1 MSSRCSDSSGSSHT
15 SRILFFGITDS
26 RCPLLLPVLEREL
39 AAVNQQLE
47 ADDGSGSGSG
57 GAAVEVEEKDANLLQ
72 DR

>member
-1 MSSRCSDSSGSSHT
+1 
-15 SRILFFGITDS
+15 
-26 RCPLLLPVLEREL
+26 LEREL